1 MMMSDDEKEDVLDPA
16 AIDEIA
22 EEVDD
27 DAVEGVE
34 DEEVSE

>member
-1 MMMSDDEKEDVLDPA
+1 MMMSDDEEVLDPA
-16 AIDEIA
+16 VIDEIA